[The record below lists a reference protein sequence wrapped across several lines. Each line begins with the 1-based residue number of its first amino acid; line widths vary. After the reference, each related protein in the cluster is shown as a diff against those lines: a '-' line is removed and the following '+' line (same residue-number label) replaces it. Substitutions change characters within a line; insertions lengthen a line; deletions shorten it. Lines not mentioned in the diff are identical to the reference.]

1 MSDIEIVDN
10 IENLF
15 LAKQYMSKYGIV
27 KDMIDLPEIT
37 SKETEDI
44 PNQLWHQDGLQ
55 TENQPNYQ
63 ALYCKMASN
72 DCPTTQYISTRISDE
87 LGKKYEGLKCKFNFK
102 KPIDE
107 GRFYKF
113 DSKLD
118 QRLYLRRIYKGEK
131 DIVGKDEQGYFTRWN
146 EMAVLDENIYKELE
160 NAVMSNKIEE
170 VEWKTNRL
178 VIANNFT
185 LLHRRTPYKNATGER
200 IICRAY
206 VQ

>member
-87 LGKKYEGLKCKFNFK
+87 LGKKYEGLKCKFNF
-102 KPIDE
+102 I
-107 GRFYKF
+107 R
-113 DSKLD
+113 
-118 QRLYLRRIYKGEK
+118 
-131 DIVGKDEQGYFTRWN
+131 
-146 EMAVLDENIYKELE
+146 
-160 NAVMSNKIEE
+160 
-170 VEWKTNRL
+170 
-178 VIANNFT
+178 
-185 LLHRRTPYKNATGER
+185 
-200 IICRAY
+200 
-206 VQ
+206 

>member
-1 MSDIEIVDN
+1 MRDIEIIDN
-10 IENLF
+10 IKTLDM
-15 LAKQYMSKYGIV
+15 AKDYMKKYGIV

-37 SKETEDI
+37 SKETNDV

-63 ALYCKMASN
+63 ALWCKYASN
-72 DCPTTQYISTRISDE
+72 SCPTTQYISSRISDD
-87 LGKKYEGLKCKFNFK
+87 LGKKYEGLKCKFDFK

-107 GRFYKF
+107 GRFYRF

-131 DIVGKDEQGYFTRWN
+131 DLIGKDDQGYFTRWN
-146 EMAVLDENIYKELE
+146 EMAVLEESIYKELE
-160 NAVMSNKIEE
+160 DAVMSNTIEE

-178 VIANNFT
+178 VIANNFAT
-185 LLHRRTPYKNATGER
+185 LHRRTPFKNAQGER
-200 IICRAY
+200 VICRAY

>member
-1 MSDIEIVDN
+1 MRDIEIIDN
-10 IENLF
+10 IKTLDM
-15 LAKQYMSKYGIV
+15 AKDYMRKYGIV

-37 SKETEDI
+37 SKETSDV

-63 ALYCKMASN
+63 ALWCKYASSS
-72 DCPTTQYISTRISDE
+72 CPTTQYISSRISDD

-107 GRFYKF
+107 GRFYRF

-118 QRLYLRRIYKGEK
+118 QRLYLRRIYKGDK
-131 DIVGKDEQGYFTRWN
+131 DLIGKDKQGYFTRWN
-146 EMAVLDENIYKELE
+146 EMAVLEENIYKELE
-160 NAVMSNKIEE
+160 VAVMSNKIEE

-185 LLHRRTPYKNATGER
+185 TLHRRTPFKNATGER

>member
-55 TENQPNYQ
+55 TENQPHYQ

-146 EMAVLDENIYKELE
+146 EMAVLDEDVYKELVGQKRPLAIGDRAIRE
-160 NAVMSNKIEE
+160 RTTSH
-170 VEWKTNRL
+170 TND
-178 VIANNFT
+178 
-185 LLHRRTPYKNATGER
+185 KNV
-200 IICRAY
+200 Y
-206 VQ
+206 VL

>member
-1 MSDIEIVDN
+1 MRDIEIIDD
-10 IENLF
+10 IKSLDD
-15 LAKQYMSKYGIV
+15 AKQYMTKYGIV

-63 ALYCKMASN
+63 ALYCKMASS
-72 DCPTTQYISTRISDE
+72 DCPSTQYISSRISDE
-87 LGKKYEGLKCKFNFK
+87 LGKKYEGLKCTFNFK

-131 DIVGKDEQGYFTRWN
+131 EIVGKDEQGYFTRWN
-146 EMAVLDENIYKELE
+146 EMAVLDEDVYNELE

-185 LLHRRTPYKNATGER
+185 LLHRRTPFKNANGER

>member
-1 MSDIEIVDN
+1 MRDIEIVDN
-10 IENLF
+10 IKSLDE
-15 LAKQYMSKYGIV
+15 AKHYMSRYGIV

-37 SKETEDI
+37 SKETSEI

-55 TENQPNYQ
+55 TERQPNYQ
-63 ALYCKMASN
+63 ALWCKYASEN
-72 DCPTTQYISTRISDE
+72 CPSTQYISSRISDS
-87 LGKKYEGLKCKFNFK
+87 LGKKYEGLKCTFNFK

-113 DSKLD
+113 NNKLD

-131 DIVGKDEQGYFTRWN
+131 NIVGKDNYSYFTRWN
-146 EMAVLDENIYKELE
+146 EMAVLSNDIYTELE
-160 NAVMSNKIEE
+160 NAVMSNRIEE
-170 VEWKTNRL
+170 IEWKTNRL